1 MVNALA
7 LSGTNFVFNRLTDQ
21 GEEERKRHDLALE
34 RLQRAM
40 YECNKDR
47 MKRLDFINKSLSE
60 KNEARAYINNVDE
73 AMVEYYEVFAKQLRP

>member
-7 LSGTNFVFNRLTDQ
+7 FSDTNFFFNRLTDQ
-21 GEEERKRHDLALE
+21 GEEEGKRHDLALE

-40 YECNKDR
+40 YKCNKDR